1 MWWQAYFVVSLYA
14 VMLIPALLHRPFLSL
29 AQERARFIRNPGTA
43 GFDKVIAPLTV
54 FLTLL
59 AYFAAGLQHRVQP
72 GLLSGPFG
80 GFCSH
85 VGVLS
90 IAAITDALSLLFV
103 TWCMAVNAWFSSVV
117 RIQSNR
123 GHKVCNSG
131 PYKYVRH
138 PGYIGFVV
146 QGFAEA
152 ILLQSSWTAALA
164 FMRTTLLVVRSVKEE
179 QFLMANLPGYTE
191 YAAQVRYRWVP
202 YVW

>member
-1 MWWQAYFVVSLYA
+1 M
-14 VMLIPALLHRPFLSL
+14 PGFL
-29 AQERARFIRNPGTA
+29 
-43 GFDKVIAPLTV
+43 
-54 FLTLL
+54 
-59 AYFAAGLQHRVQP
+59 
-72 GLLSGPFG
+72 
-80 GFCSH
+80 
-85 VGVLS
+85 VL
-90 IAAITDALSLLFV
+90 
-103 TWCMAVNAWFSSVV
+103 CV
-117 RIQSNR
+117 RIQSDR

-191 YAAQVRYRWVP
+191 YAAQVRALPVGAVCLVRTSVCLAASCHPTYISGSLFALDGRHLFHLQ
-202 YVW
+202 